1 MTVTNRIA
9 ANELFLQC
17 VEKNSKYEE
26 NRQFCK
32 HGWEHLMDVARIAY
46 IINLERGYGLERDL
60 VYAAGLLHDC
70 GRYVELEQE
79 TPHEKAGARLA
90 KRILRECDCPE
101 TWINQIGQAI
111 LEHRKGRATSELGDL
126 LFEADKRSRP
136 CFRCEAEA
144 ECNWKSSQKNQK
156 IKY

>member
-101 TWINQIGQAI
+101 T
-111 LEHRKGRATSELGDL
+111 
-126 LFEADKRSRP
+126 
-136 CFRCEAEA
+136 
-144 ECNWKSSQKNQK
+144 
-156 IKY
+156 

>member
-90 KRILRECDCPE
+90 DRSGDPGASEGESHLR
-101 TWINQIGQAI
+101 TGRSFVRGGQAFP
-111 LEHRKGRATSELGDL
+111 S
-126 LFEADKRSRP
+126 LFP
-136 CFRCEAEA
+136 V
-144 ECNWKSSQKNQK
+144 
-156 IKY
+156 

>member
-46 IINLERGYGLERDL
+46 IINLERGLRS
-60 VYAAGLLHDC
+60 
-70 GRYVELEQE
+70 
-79 TPHEKAGARLA
+79 GA
-90 KRILRECDCPE
+90 
-101 TWINQIGQAI
+101 
-111 LEHRKGRATSELGDL
+111 
-126 LFEADKRSRP
+126 
-136 CFRCEAEA
+136 
-144 ECNWKSSQKNQK
+144 
-156 IKY
+156 

>member
-79 TPHEKAGARLA
+79 TPPRKGGHPAGKADPAGVRLPGDLDQPDRSGDPGASEGESH
-90 KRILRECDCPE
+90 LRAGRSFVRG
-101 TWINQIGQAI
+101 GQAFP
-111 LEHRKGRATSELGDL
+111 S
-126 LFEADKRSRP
+126 LFP
-136 CFRCEAEA
+136 V
-144 ECNWKSSQKNQK
+144 
-156 IKY
+156 